1 MSRRGLL
8 GAVRAGARDLRGRD
22 RVRGDGGDG
31 QHRLLQRDRA
41 RKIRPQV
48 MTCNDDI
55 DKHIWSFSVV
65 IIRHFNRNWR
75 TLNWF
80 KT

>member
-22 RVRGDGGDG
+22 RERGDGRHG

-41 RKIRPQV
+41 RKICPQV
-48 MTCNDDI
+48 MACNNDL
-55 DKHIWSFSVV
+55 DKDKPVLHFFRSFFVCFT
-65 IIRHFNRNWR
+65 FNR
-75 TLNWF
+75 
-80 KT
+80 

>member
-41 RKIRPQV
+41 RKIRAQV

-55 DKHIWSFSVV
+55 D
-65 IIRHFNRNWR
+65 
-75 TLNWF
+75 
-80 KT
+80 